1 MEKIM
6 GKNKVY
12 YLTVFAIIFVIC
24 SLLIKD
30 DGANNKDNVSTVENT
45 KDLEVHYI
53 DVGQGDSILIKFK
66 DEAMLI
72 DAGESVQSKKVVTF
86 LREHNV
92 KSLKYVVATHP
103 HSDHIGGLS
112 DIIYAFETENIIL
125 PKVTTTTKT
134 FENLL
139 RSIKDNNV
147 NVIEPVKG
155 NKYNLGDATFTILAP
170 IDKEYENLNN
180 YSVVLRMLYKNSSF
194 MFTGDIE
201 TLVEEQILDNFD
213 GIETTVLK
221 VSHHGS
227 KTSSSEA
234 FIEDVSPKICIIE
247 VGKNNTY
254 NHPNESVV
262 SRLKKYANYIYRT
275 DENSNISVYTDGNV
289 INVYPSR

>member
-12 YLTVFAIIFVIC
+12 YLTFFAIIFFIC
-24 SLLIKD
+24 SIFIKNVS
-30 DGANNKDNVSTVENT
+30 ANNTENVSTIDVN

-72 DAGESVQSKKVVTF
+72 DAGENSQSKKVVNF
-86 LREHNV
+86 LRDHNV

-112 DIIYAFETENIIL
+112 DVIYAFETENIII

-134 FENLL
+134 FENLIK
-139 RSIKDNNV
+139 SIKDNNV
-147 NVIEPVKG
+147 NVIEPIKG

-180 YSVVLRMLYKNSSF
+180 YSVVLRMLYKNASF

-201 TLVEEQILDNFD
+201 TLVEEQILENFD
-213 GIETTVLK
+213 GLETTVLK

-234 FIEDVSPKICIIE
+234 FINAVSPKVCVIE

-254 NHPNESVV
+254 NHPSEGIIN
-262 SRLKKYANYIYRT
+262 RLKKYTEYIFRT
-275 DENSNISVYTDGNV
+275 DENSDISVYTDGDT
-289 INVYPSR
+289 INVHFSR